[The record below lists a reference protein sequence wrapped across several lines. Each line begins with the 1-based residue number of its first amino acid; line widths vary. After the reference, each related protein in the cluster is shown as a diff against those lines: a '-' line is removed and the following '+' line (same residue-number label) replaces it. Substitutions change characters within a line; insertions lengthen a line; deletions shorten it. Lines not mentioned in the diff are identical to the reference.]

1 MVTESR
7 PSKARVVGRRSDATP
22 GRSAPEQA
30 RTKHRRS
37 AVERTYTPMFYVPA
51 GVIYAVIFIVP
62 TVMSF
67 YFAMTRWTLFSA
79 TFTGLDN
86 FKQFFSEQALRSG
99 LWHTVVYAI
108 ITSGLKVVLGLLL
121 AVLLT
126 SSIRVRGLLRSLVFF
141 PVLVSTVAVGL
152 TFGALLTPDTGLVD
166 RALSWVGITGPDW
179 LGNPNTA
186 LLSIALVDVWK
197 GVGLA
202 TVIYIAGVL
211 SIPQEYYE
219 AVDVDGGGAWHKFR
233 NITLPLSRPATFSV
247 ILLSLIG
254 GLRSFD
260 LIWTMTGGGPGFSS
274 DVIASVIYKE
284 YQAGFFG
291 LATAGNVVL
300 FILVMIIVFPL
311 FRWMNSKEVDL

>member
-7 PSKARVVGRRSDATP
+7 PSKARAVGLRGNAEP
-22 GRSAPEQA
+22 GRSAPRA
-30 RTKHRRS
+30 RTSRVRNT
-37 AVERTYTPMFYVPA
+37 VQRTYSPWFYVPA
-51 GVIYAVIFIVP
+51 GVIYLVIFIVP

-67 YFAMTRWTLFSA
+67 WFALTRWTLFSA

-86 FKQFFSEQALRSG
+86 FRQFFSEEALRSG
-99 LWHTVVYAI
+99 LWHTVVYAVV
-108 ITSGLKVVLGLLL
+108 TSGLKVVLGLLL

-126 SSIRVRGLLRSLVFF
+126 SNIRIRGLLRSLVFF
-141 PVLVSTVAVGL
+141 PVLVSTVAVGI
-152 TFGALLTPDTGLVD
+152 TFGVLLAPDTGLVD
-166 RALSWVGITGPDW
+166 TVLSWFGITGPDW

-186 LLSIALVDVWK
+186 LISVALVDVWK

-211 SIPQEYYE
+211 SIPQDYYE
-219 AVDVDGGGAWHKFR
+219 AVDVDGGGAWNKFWS
-233 NITLPLSRPATFSV
+233 ITLPLSRPATFSV
-247 ILLSLIG
+247 ILLSFIG

-300 FILVMIIVFPL
+300 FIFVTLIVYPM
-311 FRWMNSKEVDL
+311 FRYFSSKEVDL